1 LKSWVDFGASK
12 LIATPRWEKQHGILR
27 DSTNIIGGTNKI
39 RKKVAHR
46 N

>member
-1 LKSWVDFGASK
+1 VDFGASK
-12 LIATPRWEKQHGILR
+12 LTATPRWEMLDGILR
-27 DSTNIIGGTNKI
+27 DSTNIIAGTNKI